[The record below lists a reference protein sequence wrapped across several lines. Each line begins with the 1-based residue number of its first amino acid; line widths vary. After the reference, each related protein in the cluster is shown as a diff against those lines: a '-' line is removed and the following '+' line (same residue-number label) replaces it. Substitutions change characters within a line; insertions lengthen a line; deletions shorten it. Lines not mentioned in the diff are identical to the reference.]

1 MRSCSDSDVDP
12 LSLTIVT
19 DLELRI
25 GLFLAKKLATFLIAL
40 SGLVISRM
48 LWAILLKRGKKLL
61 IIPKLTG
68 SVTLK

>member
-12 LSLTIVT
+12 LSLTIVI

-40 SGLVISRM
+40 FGLVISRM
-48 LWAILLKRGKKLL
+48 LWAILLKKGKKLL

>member
-12 LSLTIVT
+12 LSLTIVI

-25 GLFLAKKLATFLIAL
+25 GLFLAKKIGYLLNRSIR
-40 SGLVISRM
+40 SRN
-48 LWAILLKRGKKLL
+48 LPDAVGDPPKKGKKLL

>member
-48 LWAILLKRGKKLL
+48 LWAILLKSEKIYCLFL
-61 IIPKLTG
+61 
-68 SVTLK
+68 S

>member
-48 LWAILLKRGKKLL
+48 LWAILLKREKKLL